1 MENEVIYEALLSKV
15 QAELEP
21 FGFKRSGKSTL
32 FYRYSHDKKI
42 ACGLQMQKSMF
53 NGPEGLSF
61 TFNLLCIC
69 VKELKN
75 YSKEHMTIAAIK
87 AGFGDFRVFER
98 IGSLC
103 RGRDHWWNVTDEILS
118 QYSLEDYYTRF
129 IQKDIL
135 KTAQHLDIA
144 TEIKV
149 KIYSL

>member
-1 MENEVIYEALLSKV
+1 MENEVIYETLLSKV

-53 NGPEGLSF
+53 NGPEELSF
-61 TFNLLCIC
+61 TFNYVCIC
-69 VKELKN
+69 TKDLRG
-75 YSKEHMTIAAIK
+75 YSKEHMTLKTVK
-87 AGFGDFRVFER
+87 AGLGDFRIFER

-103 RGRDHWWNVTDEILS
+103 RGRDHWWRITEEILI
-118 QYSLEDYYTRF
+118 QYSLEDYYRRF
-129 IQKDIL
+129 IQRDIL

-144 TEIKV
+144 AEIKA
-149 KIYSL
+149 KLYPL

>member
-1 MENEVIYEALLSKV
+1 MYEALLSMV
-15 QAELEP
+15 QGELEH

-61 TFNLLCIC
+61 TFNYVCIC
-69 VKELKN
+69 TKELRG
-75 YSKEHMTIAAIK
+75 YSKEHMTLEAVK
-87 AGFGDFRVFER
+87 AGLGDFRVFER

-103 RGRDHWWNVTDEILS
+103 RGRDHWWNITEEILK
-118 QYSLEDYYTRF
+118 QCSLEDYYHRF
-129 IQKDIL
+129 LQKDIL
-135 KTAQHLDIA
+135 KTAHHLDIA

-149 KIYSL
+149 KIYLL